1 MKHKIQC
8 IQCGSVDKYSDENF
22 WWDDHGYGYS
32 TKLVRCKH
40 CDQINIVRYQED
52 FGFDVNNDMR
62 WYEQKRN
69 SLQ

>member
-1 MKHKIQC
+1 MKQKIQC
-8 IQCGSVDKYSDENF
+8 IQCGSVDEYPDENF

-40 CDQINIVRYQED
+40 CNKINIVRYQED
-52 FGFDVNNDMR
+52 FGLDVNNDMR

-69 SLQ
+69 ALQ